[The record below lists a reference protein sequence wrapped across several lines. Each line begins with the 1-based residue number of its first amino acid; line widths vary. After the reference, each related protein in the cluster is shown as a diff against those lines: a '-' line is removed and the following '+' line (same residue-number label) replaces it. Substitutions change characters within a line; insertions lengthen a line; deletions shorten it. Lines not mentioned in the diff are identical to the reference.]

1 MDSLEALDAAVARH
15 LACSVVAHLLRLGLF
30 DSLAKGAPTG
40 ELAAAC
46 EVEPAAFEAAIGFA
60 VRFSGLLK
68 TEGEDR
74 VRFSDFLMGSD
85 TARFRLLKYL
95 GAYQPCVMS
104 LGEAAPA
111 DGLLAMAYRQ
121 LSRRSPVGLV
131 SYLME
136 LKPRTVLEIGCG
148 SAPVLRALA
157 SQDPRVSGLAVDPD
171 ASMVALARELVQ
183 TQRLSERVAIA
194 EGSLSDVAEHCPQ
207 GWPPF
212 DVLVLRSVLN
222 EAFAQEGEP
231 ARVLTRL
238 AATHHGARIVV
249 CEYLS
254 QLGTPFGRERGAVQ
268 TLSHDLVQVLSGQ
281 GLPPAILEGWDEIYA
296 AAGLRR
302 YSRRVDQSL
311 NGVTQFIDL
320 IAAEDA
326 EVVP

>member
-222 EAFAQEGEP
+222 EA
-231 ARVLTRL
+231 
-238 AATHHGARIVV
+238 
-249 CEYLS
+249 S
-254 QLGTPFGRERGAVQ
+254 
-268 TLSHDLVQVLSGQ
+268 
-281 GLPPAILEGWDEIYA
+281 PPAS
-296 AAGLRR
+296 LRG
-302 YSRRVDQSL
+302 SRRPTTGHGSSFVNISVNSARPSAEKEVRSRPSATIWFRFSPGKVCRRRSWRAGTKSTPPL
-311 NGVTQFIDL
+311 VSGVTPGESIR
-320 IAAEDA
+320 A
-326 EVVP
+326 